1 MQLSSRSR
9 RFNLA
14 MYSSR
19 LRPNRSFHRIGIGA
33 AAVVMLAG
41 VALIAAAVFRLHLL
55 ETAMGSELAIAVG
68 GALVVFSILSIAA
81 YGVVRLIE
89 WANRPY

>member
-1 MQLSSRSR
+1 
-9 RFNLA
+9 
-14 MYSSR
+14 
-19 LRPNRSFHRIGIGA
+19 
-33 AAVVMLAG
+33 VLAG

-55 ETAMGSELAIAVG
+55 ETAQGSELAVAV
-68 GALVVFSILSIAA
+68 ALVVFSILSIAA